1 MLYADIQNVYNYK
14 ALGPDDLVPVENA
27 DGSYRKDPERDGYY
41 VMHRVKNELGGRFCL
56 RLGSWWISDFH
67 HHWSLGFS
75 GFYANFDY

>member
-41 VMHRVKNELGGRFCL
+41 VMHRVKNELGGTIL
-56 RLGSWWISDFH
+56 PSVGIMVDF
-67 HHWSLGFS
+67 
-75 GFYANFDY
+75 